1 MNRKALMIL
10 LSAAIVFSCVSM
22 AGADLTTSL
31 VAYYPFSGN
40 ADDATANHN
49 NGAVSNATL
58 TSDRFGNADSA
69 YYFNGTNAYIQVPF
83 QTYLDRNQAQGY
95 TVAFWFRFDNNPG
108 YVDILD
114 KSHGWPSY
122 NYMNWVIQISAAD
135 GSGTRTFGFGGGNGS
150 AWLGAA
156 DSPIPQDAPQ
166 DAQWHHAAGTLLDQ
180 TFQFYVDGD
189 LKSTSTFSGTVVD
202 TVGDLFIGRHYNLG
216 RYYQGGIDEIRLY
229 QRALSG
235 DEIAQLAGVPLPPAL
250 ILFGSGLIG
259 LVGLRRKFKIGA

>member
-10 LSAAIVFSCVSM
+10 LSAAILFACAGM
-22 AGADLTTSL
+22 AGADLTTNL
-31 VAYYPFSGN
+31 VAYYPFSGDAN
-40 ADDATANHN
+40 DATTNHN
-49 NGAVSNATL
+49 NGTVYSAAL
-58 TSDRFGNADSA
+58 TADRFGNADSA

-83 QTYLDRNQAQGY
+83 QTYLDRNQTQGY

-114 KSHGWPSY
+114 KSHGVPPY
-122 NYMNWVIQISAAD
+122 DYKNWVIQITPAD
-135 GSGTRTFGFGGGNGS
+135 GSGTRTFGFGGGTGTS
-150 AWLGAA
+150 WLPAA
-156 DSPIPQDAPQ
+156 DTSIPLDV
-166 DAQWHHAAGTLLDQ
+166 QWHHAAGTLLGQ
-180 TFQFYVDGD
+180 TFQFYVDGV

-202 TVGDLFIGRHYNLG
+202 TDGDLFIGRHYNLG

-235 DEIAQLAGVPLPPAL
+235 DEIAQLANVPLPPAL

>member
-10 LSAAIVFSCVSM
+10 LSAAILFSCAGI

-58 TSDRFGNADSA
+58 TTDRFGNADSA

-83 QTYLDRNQAQGY
+83 QTYLDRNQTQGY

-114 KSHGWPSY
+114 KSHGWSDY
-122 NYMNWVIQISAAD
+122 TSKNWVIQITPAD

-150 AWLGAA
+150 DWLGSA
-156 DSPIPQDAPQ
+156 DTPIPL
-166 DAQWHHAAGTLLDQ
+166 DAQWHHAAGTLLGQ
-180 TFQFYVDGD
+180 TFQFYVDGV
-189 LKSTSTFSGTVVD
+189 LKSTATFEGTVVD
-202 TVGDLFIGRHYNLG
+202 TVGDLFIGRHYDILD
-216 RYYQGGIDEIRLY
+216 RYYQGDIDEIRLY

-235 DEIAQLAGVPLPPAL
+235 DEIAQLANVPLPPAL